1 MMMCS
6 PVARGDASRWAACSL
21 MPSPVPCC
29 SRGLLRRRCW
39 ERHAEDG
46 AAHAVT
52 LAIECLDA
60 ATMLLD
66 NAARHGEA
74 EAGTG
79 LGRLRRDE
87 GIEDDLQHVL
97 LYAARVV
104 LDIDDDTACGARRDV
119 EPELRAIAAAQRLQC
134 VEQQVDEHLVQQVR
148 ISIYRDVNP
157 AGPLYLHA
165 VRADLCGEKL
175 EQVVEQSRDRH
186 ALHARLPP
194 PCIVE
199 HVAHDVRDTLDLR
212 TDDAQLPLRTGPLP
226 ALQHALG
233 AA

>member
-1 MMMCS
+1 MMMTLSSGRCARTSRSSCWPRMPGRTRSVMTRSASSCAASAASAPSAVAKVVTSYPASATTSPRYCRSSPSSSTMMVCS

-29 SRGLLRRRCW
+29 SRRLLRRRCG

-119 EPELRAIAAAQRLQC
+119 EPELRAIA
-134 VEQQVDEHLVQQVR
+134 
-148 ISIYRDVNP
+148 
-157 AGPLYLHA
+157 
-165 VRADLCGEKL
+165 
-175 EQVVEQSRDRH
+175 
-186 ALHARLPP
+186 
-194 PCIVE
+194 
-199 HVAHDVRDTLDLR
+199 
-212 TDDAQLPLRTGPLP
+212 
-226 ALQHALG
+226 
-233 AA
+233 